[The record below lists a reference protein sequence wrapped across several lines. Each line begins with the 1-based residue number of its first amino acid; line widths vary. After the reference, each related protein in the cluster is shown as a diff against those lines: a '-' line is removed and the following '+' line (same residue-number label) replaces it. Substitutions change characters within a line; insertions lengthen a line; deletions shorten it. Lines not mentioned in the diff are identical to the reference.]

1 MGSLIFTVED
11 EIQNMK
17 LTFIFL
23 LAFLFAAVSAL
34 PRKKGKNMQWHDESD
49 EMEED
54 EIFQMDVAVDTVDD
68 QPQAEVAMSNAME
81 EDETVDS
88 GSQIEGKGYGYRGR
102 RATGKKEKK
111 EKKGKYGF
119 DFYEEKEVTISDY
132 NGEYHYSEEEE
143 IEESWTW

>member
-17 LTFIFL
+17 LTFILL
-23 LAFLFAAVSAL
+23 LAFLIAAVSAL
-34 PRKKGKNMQWHDESD
+34 PGKKRKNMKWHDESD

-68 QPQAEVAMSNAME
+68 QPQAEDAMFNEME

-102 RATGKKEKK
+102 RATGKKG
-111 EKKGKYGF
+111 KKGKYGF
-119 DFYEEKEVTISDY
+119 DYYKEEEVTISDY
-132 NGEYHYSEEEE
+132 NGEYEYSEEE
-143 IEESWTW
+143 

>member
-34 PRKKGKNMQWHDESD
+34 PRKKGKNMKWHDESD

-68 QPQAEVAMSNAME
+68 QPQAENAMSNEME
-81 EDETVDS
+81 EDGTVDS

-102 RATGKKEKK
+102 RAAGKKGKK
-111 EKKGKYGF
+111 GKKGKYG
-119 DFYEEKEVTISDY
+119 DY
-132 NGEYHYSEEEE
+132 DDYDDYDEYDY
-143 IEESWTW
+143 

>member
-34 PRKKGKNMQWHDESD
+34 PRKKGKNMKWHDESD
-49 EMEED
+49 EMEKD

-68 QPQAEVAMSNAME
+68 QPQAEDAMSSEME
-81 EDETVDS
+81 GDETVDG
-88 GSQIEGKGYGYRGR
+88 GSQVE
-102 RATGKKEKK
+102 
-111 EKKGKYGF
+111 GKYGGYGF
-119 DFYEEKEVTISDY
+119 R
-132 NGEYHYSEEEE
+132 EEEE
-143 IEESWTW
+143 IEIEIDHGHRDEIDINISEFETGYYY

>member
-1 MGSLIFTVED
+1 MGSLVFTVED

-23 LAFLFAAVSAL
+23 LAFLFAAVSGL
-34 PRKKGKNMQWHDESD
+34 PQKKGKNMKWHDESD

-68 QPQAEVAMSNAME
+68 QPQTENAMSNEME
-81 EDETVDS
+81 QEKTVDS

-102 RATGKKEKK
+102 RATGKKGKK
-111 EKKGKYGF
+111 GKKGKYG
-119 DFYEEKEVTISDY
+119 DDYYNYDDEYEYVKEEEVTINNNYY
-132 NGEYHYSEEEE
+132 NNYY
-143 IEESWTW
+143 

>member
-34 PRKKGKNMQWHDESD
+34 PRKKGKNMKWHDESD

-54 EIFQMDVAVDTVDD
+54 EIFQMDVAVDTVDN
-68 QPQAEVAMSNAME
+68 QPQAENAMSNEME
-81 EDETVDS
+81 QEKTVDS

-102 RATGKKEKK
+102 RATGKKGKK
-111 EKKGKYGF
+111 GKKGKYG
-119 DFYEEKEVTISDY
+119 DDYYNYDDEYEYVKEEEVTIDNNYY
-132 NGEYHYSEEEE
+132 NNYY
-143 IEESWTW
+143 